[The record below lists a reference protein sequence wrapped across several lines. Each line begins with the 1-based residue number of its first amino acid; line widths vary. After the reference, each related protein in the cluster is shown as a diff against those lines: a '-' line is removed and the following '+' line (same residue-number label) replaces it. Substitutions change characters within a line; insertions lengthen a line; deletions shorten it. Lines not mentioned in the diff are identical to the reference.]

1 MRQVGEFRPSR
12 SLTCPHGARV
22 FASVGGRRDRKWAR
36 DGEWPVSEYREWECK
51 SGRKKC
57 SLHCVP
63 AKILMLEVTEGELS

>member
-1 MRQVGEFRPSR
+1 MGLECLHLWVVVEIESGQETGSGLSQSTER
-12 SLTCPHGARV
+12 
-22 FASVGGRRDRKWAR
+22 
-36 DGEWPVSEYREWECK
+36 ECK

>member
-22 FASVGGRRDRKWAR
+22 FASVGGGRDRKWAR